1 LTKNNINVKIR
12 YRKKEENL
20 MELQKQTF
28 TYKVKDEQEV
38 MGLIANEKAKSKG
51 LVTYKTA
58 FKKRMVKGDIVEFWY
73 IVDVCHDYI
82 R

>member
-1 LTKNNINVKIR
+1 
-12 YRKKEENL
+12 

-38 MGLIANEKAKSKG
+38 MGLIANEKAKCEG

-58 FKKRMVKGDIVEFWY
+58 FKKRIVK
-73 IVDVCHDYI
+73 